1 MAKTLAELKAVLEDK
16 GYACRRIFDLCV
28 LTEIPTRAYTNA
40 KGGKSIEV
48 QLAFDEK
55 NCCLTIDA
63 PWAFDSKQAAH
74 KEAMLTCLLSAS
86 AKSPLVKTQLDP
98 TAGEVRLRVDCCC
111 GREGVEANDVVRMLS
126 LIPEFADRWYPHI
139 KNAMEKGFFDPTGG
153 GGPTAPAESRLG
165 SIARRAGGINRLEA
179 LLRMRHRNN

>member
-1 MAKTLAELKAVLEDK
+1 MAKTLDELKTLLEAR
-16 GYACRRIFDLCV
+16 GFPCRKIFDLCV
-28 LTEIPTRAYTNA
+28 LADLPTQSYTNS
-40 KGGKSIEV
+40 KGAKSIEV
-48 QLAFDEK
+48 QLAFDEQ
-55 NCCLTIDA
+55 NGCLTIDT

-86 AKSPLVKTQLDP
+86 AKTPLVKTQLDP

-111 GREGVEANDVVRMLS
+111 GSDGVEAESVVRMLS
-126 LIPEFADRWYPHI
+126 LIPAFADRWYPHI
-139 KNAMEKGFFDPTGG
+139 KNAMEKGSFDPAGG
-153 GGPTAPAESRLG
+153 GAAPAESRLE